1 MCHPAHLVPRI
12 RELKEGSVGGLS
24 IPGGVGSSTRAASNL
39 ITKSVDM
46 LFRSLLK
53 APTFSLHGGSQDTAA
68 EKADSHPSQSSSA
81 SASQSPLSSGTLCSN
96 DPSDG
101 TAPAYVW
108 LECSGWLYV
117 EPGKGRKASILSG
130 RAQWMPV
137 VGGEG
142 EEITLTRQVALAVS
156 NTEEKMS
163 MVVHV

>member
-1 MCHPAHLVPRI
+1 MCHPADLVPRI

-24 IPGGVGSSTRAASNL
+24 IPGGVGSSTRVASNL

-53 APTFSLHGGSQDTAA
+53 APTFSLHRESQDTSA
-68 EKADSHPSQSSSA
+68 EQADFHPSQSSSA

-101 TAPAYVW
+101 VTPPYVW
-108 LECSGWLYV
+108 LECRGRLYV
-117 EPGKGRKASILSG
+117 EPGKVRKAIILSR
-130 RAQWMPV
+130 RARWMPV

-142 EEITLTRQVALAVS
+142 EEIALTRQVALAVS